1 MDTPTITT
9 KDPRVDYR
17 ALERAVAEAREDY
30 PNAHSIKALLAD
42 GRPAVEIWPTPDRGH
57 VRVPEWAR

>member
-9 KDPRVDYR
+9 KDPRVDYA
-17 ALERAVAEAREDY
+17 ALDRAVAEAREEF
-30 PNAHSIKALLAD
+30 PNAHSIKPLLAD
-42 GRPAVEIWPTPDRGH
+42 GRAAVEIWPTRDRGH